1 MAEAAVDAVAGFL
14 QDYGLYALLG
24 LFVLEGAMLLVVAPS
39 ESLVPAGVLL
49 LAESPG
55 EVALVVGVAVLGAT
69 VGQTALFVLAKRGG
83 REFLRSNRWVSVGEH
98 RLERFEGWFRRW
110 GGPVVAVSNSL
121 LFVRGMLTIP
131 AGLAGMDT
139 RRFVVLSALGT
150 LSFQTILALLTI
162 YASDLLD
169 AIV

>member
-1 MAEAAVDAVAGFL
+1 
-14 QDYGLYALLG
+14 
-24 LFVLEGAMLLVVAPS
+24 
-39 ESLVPAGVLL
+39 
-49 LAESPG
+49 
-55 EVALVVGVAVLGAT
+55 
-69 VGQTALFVLAKRGG
+69 
-83 REFLRSNRWVSVGEH
+83 
-98 RLERFEGWFRRW
+98 
-110 GGPVVAVSNSL
+110 VVAVSNSL
-121 LFVRGMLTIP
+121 LFVRGMLTVP